1 MVICGAKWRDGRT
14 ADGEGSK
21 EVGRG
26 VQEIRKREQSGQSG
40 GRLLCRTL
48 KLGLPGTGERV
59 GGVAR
64 SKKRLGEPLRCRL
77 VWAGCSHVLSGF
89 SHDVGLGAPLS
100 HRGCD
105 KEPTDWPH

>member
-1 MVICGAKWRDGRT
+1 M
-14 ADGEGSK
+14 
-21 EVGRG
+21 
-26 VQEIRKREQSGQSG
+26 QEIREREQSEQSG

-77 VWAGCSHVLSGF
+77 CMGWVLPCSVWLQS
-89 SHDVGLGAPLS
+89 
-100 HRGCD
+100 
-105 KEPTDWPH
+105 